1 MVMVDML
8 IKNATIL
15 TLDEEGKRADFLTSY
30 KGKIT
35 GVWDKDEFNNAQS
48 SLSFEHNYKEYD
60 LKGKTLIPGF
70 VDTHN
75 HILMY
80 AINKVQVD
88 CSPNKNK
95 NITDILS
102 NLKKFHDDNQDVQWI
117 LGFGYDDTM
126 LKENRHPTRE
136 DLDKVSKE
144 RPIFIK
150 HISGHLAVAN
160 SAALEIAKL
169 NATIKD
175 PEGGHF
181 GRDDQNNLNGVLY
194 EPAVMD
200 LVFKHVPIPSKKDL
214 IELLRKASQ
223 DYVAQGI
230 TTNTDAGVGFLIGP
244 EEYDA
249 HIDAIKEKANP
260 MRMRFMIMGDLLL
273 KEGVFESYNA
283 AKLNE
288 KILKDSNGMAKLD
301 SAKLFQDG
309 SIQGLTGAL
318 RIPYH
323 CDEELYGELIFSQ
336 KALEDMVLNFHDRG
350 FRIATHGNGDRA
362 IGSIIE
368 AYKNAIDTSPRQ
380 DHRHRIEHVQTAT
393 KEDLLTMKEYEI
405 AASFF
410 INHVYYWGDRH
421 KNIFLGPERAERI
434 NPVKEADDLGLLYTL
449 HSDCP
454 ITPISPLFSVWAA
467 VNRLTRDGIVL
478 GADQQIDV
486 ETALKSMTS
495 FGAKLNFEEEELG
508 SIELGK
514 FADFV
519 VLDQDPTA
527 INPINIKDIQIL
539 STIINGEVVYEKA
552 EVEFALK

>member
-35 GVWDKDEFNNAQS
+35 GVWDKDEFKNAQS
-48 SLSFEHNYKEYD
+48 SLSLEHNYKEYD

-95 NITDILS
+95 NIADILS
-102 NLKKFHDDNQDVQWI
+102 NLKKFHDVNQNEQWI
-117 LGFGYDDTM
+117 LGYGYDDTM

-230 TTNTDAGVGFLIGP
+230 TTNTDAGIGFLIGP

-273 KEGVFESYNA
+273 EEGVFESYNA

-288 KILKDSNGMAKLD
+288 KIVKDSNGMAKLD

-318 RIPYH
+318 RTPYH
-323 CDEELYGELIFSQ
+323 CDEELYGDLIFSQ
-336 KALEDMVLNFHDRG
+336 KTLEDMALNFHGRG

-368 AYKNAIDTSPRQ
+368 AYKKAIDTSPRQ

-421 KNIFLGPERAERI
+421 KNIFLGPKRAERI

-478 GADQQIDV
+478 GADQRIDV

-508 SIELGK
+508 SLEVGK

>member
-35 GVWDKDEFNNAQS
+35 GVWDKDEFKNAQS
-48 SLSFEHNYKEYD
+48 SLSLEHNYKEYD

-95 NITDILS
+95 NIADILS
-102 NLKKFHDDNQDVQWI
+102 NLKKFHDVNQNEQWI
-117 LGFGYDDTM
+117 LGYGYDDTM

-230 TTNTDAGVGFLIGP
+230 TTNTDAGIGFLIGP

-273 KEGVFESYNA
+273 EEGVFESYNA

-288 KILKDSNGMAKLD
+288 KIVKDSNGMAKLD

-318 RIPYH
+318 RTPYH
-323 CDEELYGELIFSQ
+323 CDEELYGDLIFSQ
-336 KALEDMVLNFHDRG
+336 KTLEDMVLNFHDRG

-368 AYKNAIDTSPRQ
+368 AYKKAIDTSPRQ

-421 KNIFLGPERAERI
+421 KNIFLGPKRAERI

-478 GADQQIDV
+478 GADQRIDV

-508 SIELGK
+508 SLKVGK

>member
-35 GVWDKDEFNNAQS
+35 GVWDKDEFKNAQS
-48 SLSFEHNYKEYD
+48 SLSLEHNYKEYD

-95 NITDILS
+95 NIADILS
-102 NLKKFHDDNQDVQWI
+102 NLKKFHDDNQDEQWI
-117 LGFGYDDTM
+117 LGYGYDDTM

-175 PEGGHF
+175 PEGGRF

-230 TTNTDAGVGFLIGP
+230 TTNTDAGIGFLIGP

-260 MRMRFMIMGDLLL
+260 MRMRFMIMGDLLIE
-273 KEGVFESYNA
+273 EGVFESYNA
-283 AKLNE
+283 EKLNE

-318 RIPYH
+318 RTPYH
-323 CDEELYGELIFSQ
+323 CDEELYGDLIFSQ
-336 KALEDMVLNFHDRG
+336 KTLEDMVLNFHDRG

-421 KNIFLGPERAERI
+421 KNIFLGPKRAERI

-467 VNRLTRDGIVL
+467 VNRLTRNGIVL
-478 GADQQIDV
+478 GANQRIDV

-508 SIELGK
+508 SLEIGK

>member
-35 GVWDKDEFNNAQS
+35 GVWDKDEFKNAHS
-48 SLSFEHNYKEYD
+48 SLSLEHNYKEYD

-95 NITDILS
+95 NIADILS
-102 NLKKFHDDNQDVQWI
+102 NLKKFHDDNQDEQWI
-117 LGFGYDDTM
+117 LGYGYDDTM

-230 TTNTDAGVGFLIGP
+230 TTNTDAGIGFLIGP

-273 KEGVFESYNA
+273 EEGVFESYNA

-288 KILKDSNGMAKLD
+288 KIVKDSNGMAKLD

-318 RIPYH
+318 RTPYH
-323 CDEELYGELIFSQ
+323 CDEELYGDLIFSQ
-336 KALEDMVLNFHDRG
+336 KTLEDMVLNFHDRG

-421 KNIFLGPERAERI
+421 KNIFLGPKRAERI

-478 GADQQIDV
+478 GADQRIDV

-508 SIELGK
+508 SLEVGK

>member
-8 IKNATIL
+8 LKNATIL
-15 TLDEEGKRADFLTSY
+15 TLDEKGKRADFLTSY

-35 GVWDKDEFNNAQS
+35 GVWNKDEFEDVQN

-60 LKGKTLIPGF
+60 FKGKTLIPGF

-88 CSPNKNK
+88 CSANKNK
-95 NITDILS
+95 NFTDILS
-102 NLKKFHDDNQDVQWI
+102 NLKKFHDDNPNEEWI
-117 LGFGYDDTM
+117 LGFGYDDT
-126 LKENRHPTRE
+126 LLEENRHPTRE

-150 HISGHLAVAN
+150 HISNHLAVAN

-169 NATIKD
+169 NATTQD
-175 PEGGHF
+175 PEGGYF

-200 LVFKHVPIPSKKDL
+200 LVFTHVPIPSKEDL
-214 IELLRKASQ
+214 IELLGKASQ
-223 DYVAQGI
+223 DYIAQGI
-230 TTNTDAGVGFLIGP
+230 TTNTDAGISFLIGP
-244 EEYDA
+244 KEYDA
-249 HIDAIKEKANP
+249 QIGALKEKVNP
-260 MRMRFMIMGDLLL
+260 MRTRFMIMGDLLL
-273 KEGVFESYNA
+273 EGGIFECYNA
-283 AKLNE
+283 EELNK

-309 SIQGLTGAL
+309 SIQALTGAL

-323 CDEELYGELIFSQ
+323 CENDLVGDLIFSQ
-336 KALEDMVLNFHDRG
+336 KALDDMVLNFHNRG

-368 AYKNAIDTSPRQ
+368 AYKKAIDSSPRQ

-393 KEDLLTMKEYEI
+393 KEDLLTMKEYDI

-421 KNIFLGPERAERI
+421 KNIF
-434 NPVKEADDLGLLYTL
+434 
-449 HSDCP
+449 
-454 ITPISPLFSVWAA
+454 
-467 VNRLTRDGIVL
+467 
-478 GADQQIDV
+478 
-486 ETALKSMTS
+486 
-495 FGAKLNFEEEELG
+495 
-508 SIELGK
+508 
-514 FADFV
+514 
-519 VLDQDPTA
+519 
-527 INPINIKDIQIL
+527 
-539 STIINGEVVYEKA
+539 
-552 EVEFALK
+552 

>member
-35 GVWDKDEFNNAQS
+35 GVWDKDEFKNAQS
-48 SLSFEHNYKEYD
+48 SLSLEHNYKEYD

-102 NLKKFHDDNQDVQWI
+102 NLKKFHDDNQDEQWI

-169 NATIKD
+169 NATIED

-230 TTNTDAGVGFLIGP
+230 TTNTDAGIGFLIGP

-273 KEGVFESYNA
+273 EEGVFESYNA

-318 RIPYH
+318 RTPYH
-323 CDEELYGELIFSQ
+323 CDEELYGDLIFSQ
-336 KALEDMVLNFHDRG
+336 KTLEDMVLNFHDRG

-421 KNIFLGPERAERI
+421 KNIFLGPKRAERI

-478 GADQQIDV
+478 GADQRIDV
-486 ETALKSMTS
+486 ETALKSMIS

-508 SIELGK
+508 SLEVGK

>member
-35 GVWDKDEFNNAQS
+35 GVWDKDEFKNANS
-48 SLSFEHNYKEYD
+48 SLSLEHNYKEYD

-95 NITDILS
+95 NIADILS
-102 NLKKFHDDNQDVQWI
+102 NLKKFHDDNQDEQWI
-117 LGFGYDDTM
+117 LGYGYDDTM

-230 TTNTDAGVGFLIGP
+230 TTNTDAGIGFLIGP

-273 KEGVFESYNA
+273 EEGVFESYNA

-288 KILKDSNGMAKLD
+288 KIVKDSNGMAKLD

-318 RIPYH
+318 RTPYH
-323 CDEELYGELIFSQ
+323 CDEELYGDLIFSQ
-336 KALEDMVLNFHDRG
+336 KTLEDMVLNFHDRG

-421 KNIFLGPERAERI
+421 KNIFLGPKRAERI

-478 GADQQIDV
+478 GADQRIDV

-508 SIELGK
+508 SLEVGK